1 MTASLRRDAL
11 TPPPKPTMY
20 VAVNSRWMGLTM
32 WKLASE
38 IVAEL
43 ATLRRDVVAQLVNK
57 TEAKTTRSIKAFFIE
72 LVFSLVNIVIFKQI
86 NNHPDTFL
94 RCNGEWHSA
103 HW

>member
-20 VAVNSRWMGLTM
+20 VAVNSFCIGLTI

-43 ATLRRDVVAQLVNK
+43 ATLRRDVVAQLVIK
-57 TEAKTTRSIKAFFIE
+57 SEKRTRIMMKAFFIL
-72 LVFSLVNIVIFKQI
+72 LVFSFVNIVFFVQMIK
-86 NNHPDTFL
+86 
-94 RCNGEWHSA
+94 HSA
-103 HW
+103 FTPVLKI